1 MWREGEGVK
10 AKNENCLTRT
20 RERGKRASRFFGWR
34 TQNARICAVPYC
46 GKKDKVLTL
55 RRHNSKSP
63 LVSRRLPRGVFIPR
77 AANPK
82 RANGVSRR
90 RRLLSCTP
98 ESFFSSHA
106 FSFFPLL
113 VVLFELLHGRCR
125 LGSPQRRIAPRR
137 DSGFGALHRRQYGA
151 YGQTE
156 QCVDRR
162 PSAKQSGQCRHGAQ
176 FLATRT
182 DSKHPDHH
190 G

>member
-10 AKNENCLTRT
+10 AKNGNCLTRT
-20 RERGKRASRFFGWR
+20 RVKASAHPWFFGWR
-34 TQNARICAVPYC
+34 TQNARICAVLYC

-63 LVSRRLPRGVFIPR
+63 LVSRRLPRGVFILR
-77 AANPK
+77 AADPK
-82 RANGVSRR
+82 RANGVFRR

-98 ESFFSSHA
+98 ESFYSSHA
-106 FSFFPLL
+106 FSFPPLL

-125 LGSPQRRIAPRR
+125 LGSPRRRITPRR

-182 DSKHPDHH
+182 DSKHSDHH

>member
-1 MWREGEGVK
+1 MKKVGEGVK
-10 AKNENCLTRT
+10 MKNENCLTRT
-20 RERGKRASRFFGWR
+20 RVRASAHHVFGWR
-34 TQNARICAVPYC
+34 IQNARICAVPYC
-46 GKKDKVLTL
+46 WRKDKVLTL
-55 RRHNSKSP
+55 RRYNSKSP
-63 LVSRRLPRGVFIPR
+63 LVSRLLPRGVFIPR
-77 AANPK
+77 AADPK
-82 RANGVSRR
+82 RANGVFRR

-106 FSFFPLL
+106 FSFSPLL

-125 LGSPQRRIAPRR
+125 LGSPRRRIAPRR

-151 YGQTE
+151 HGQTE

>member
-1 MWREGEGVK
+1 MKKVGEGVK
-10 AKNENCLTRT
+10 AKNGNCLTRA
-20 RERGKRASRFFGWR
+20 RESKRASRFIGWR

-63 LVSRRLPRGVFIPR
+63 LVSRLLPRGVFIPR
-77 AANPK
+77 AADPK
-82 RANGVSRR
+82 RANGVFRR
-90 RRLLSCTP
+90 RRLLSCMP
-98 ESFFSSHA
+98 ESFYSSHA
-106 FSFFPLL
+106 FSFSPLL
-113 VVLFELLHGRCR
+113 VVLFELLHGRWR
-125 LGSPQRRIAPRR
+125 LWSPRRRIAPRR
-137 DSGFGALHRRQYGA
+137 DSGFGALHRRQYSA
-151 YGQTE
+151 HGQTE

-162 PSAKQSGQCRHGAQ
+162 PSAKQSEQCRHGAQ

>member
-1 MWREGEGVK
+1 MKKVGEGVK
-10 AKNENCLTRT
+10 MKNENCLTRT
-20 RERGKRASRFFGWR
+20 RVKASAHLFGWR
-34 TQNARICAVPYC
+34 IQNARICAVPYC
-46 GKKDKVLTL
+46 WRKDKVLTL

-63 LVSRRLPRGVFIPR
+63 LVSRLLPRGVFIPR
-77 AANPK
+77 ATNPK

-98 ESFFSSHA
+98 ESFYSSHA
-106 FSFFPLL
+106 SSFSPLL
-113 VVLFELLHGRCR
+113 VVLFELLHDRCR
-125 LGSPQRRIAPRR
+125 FGSSRRRITPRR

-182 DSKHPDHH
+182 DSKHSDHH